1 MSCLA
6 PCPACNRHVSTHE
19 TTCPFCATELP
30 ESFRCQPARVLPP
43 GRLSRVAL
51 VAAGAAL
58 VGVQAGAAV
67 TAYGTSIVSDAGTDT
82 STIDANQDASANDS
96 LVAAQGAAP
105 VQLEQTS
112 PHREGDGPP
121 PKPNKI

>member
-19 TTCPFCATELP
+19 TACPFCARDLP
-30 ESFRCQPARVLPP
+30 ASFRCQPARVLPP
-43 GRLSRVAL
+43 GRLSRLAL

-58 VGVQAGAAV
+58 VSVPACAAV
-67 TAYGTSIVSDAGTDT
+67 TAYGTSIVMDAGTDA
-82 STIDANQDASANDS
+82 STNDS
-96 LVAAQGAAP
+96 LVAAQATAP
-105 VQLEQTS
+105 MQFEQAP

-121 PKPNKI
+121 PKPNKN